1 MTTTLYATYGGEVLR
16 PDHPV
21 PLAPNTRVRITV
33 ETAQEEESRAGS
45 FLRTAQGLNLDGPP
59 DWSARRFRELRD
71 ETLEHLRNTGQGDLT
86 DEDVFRML
94 S

>member
-1 MTTTLYATYGGEVLR
+1 MTTTLYATFDGEVLR

-33 ETAQEEESRAGS
+33 ETEQEHESRAGS

-59 DWSARRFRELRD
+59 DWSARFD
-71 ETLEHLRNTGQGDLT
+71 EYLYGEEPERGA
-86 DEDVFRML
+86 
-94 S
+94 